1 MIGKFIESIRVLT
14 VTDGSYNNI
23 FEKSINVEKPKYLI
37 FSVPEDMHLLLRKAL
52 YTSGNVFPVP
62 HNADYSNNP
71 KETRISST
79 YLKNLILSKTIDVA
93 DQDLKNI
100 EIENNTTNDIDN
112 NTNTNG
118 GD

>member
-1 MIGKFIESIRVLT
+1 
-14 VTDGSYNNI
+14 
-23 FEKSINVEKPKYLI
+23 
-37 FSVPEDMHLLLRKAL
+37 MHLLLRKAL
-52 YTSGNVFPVP
+52 YTSGIVFPVP

-79 YLKNLILSKTIDVA
+79 YLKNLILSKTIDVE
-93 DQDLKNI
+93 DEDLKNI
-100 EIENNTTNDIDN
+100 EVENNINN

>member
-1 MIGKFIESIRVLT
+1 MNTTCEG
-14 VTDGSYNNI
+14 GSSKV
-23 FEKSINVEKPKYLI
+23 KS
-37 FSVPEDMHLLLRKAL
+37 KAL
-52 YTSGNVFPVP
+52 KALVNAMKQESRIYFLEYKGKKLHYIINE